1 MKIYGQT
8 KKKYM
13 KKSFLVFAALATMF
27 TSCMNNKETATT
39 FKTEDTDEAVNVK
52 VKKVESRDVA
62 QLVEFTANVQANKV
76 NSIAPQ
82 APVRIREIKA
92 EVGQKVSA
100 GQTLVVMDNT
110 NLNQV
115 KLQLDNARLEFN
127 RIDELFK
134 VGGCSKSQWDQMKTQ
149 LDVLESNYN
158 NMVEN
163 TTLRSPIS
171 GVVSARNY
179 DNGDLYQGQPVLV
192 VQQIS
197 PVKLIINVNEQY
209 FKQVSVGMPIDN
221 ISLDAYPGE
230 TFSGKVSIVYP
241 TLDANTRTF
250 PVEVKID
257 NANQRVRPG
266 MFARVTLNFG
276 EVNHVCVPDQA
287 IVKQTG
293 SGDRFVY
300 VVGADGRVSYNKVEL
315 GRRIDAEY
323 EVISGVEPGST
334 VVVFGQTL
342 LAAGKKVNILD

>member
-1 MKIYGQT
+1 
-8 KKKYM
+8 M
-13 KKSFLVFAALATMF
+13 KKSFLVFAVFAAMF

-39 FKTEDTDEAVNVK
+39 FRTEDSDEAVNVK
-52 VKKVESRDVA
+52 VKKVEARDVA
-62 QLVEFTANVQANKV
+62 QLVEFTANVEANKI

-82 APVRIREIKA
+82 APMRIREIKA
-92 EVGQKVSA
+92 EVGDRVSA
-100 GQTLVVMDNT
+100 GQALVVMDNT

-115 KLQLDNARLEFN
+115 KLQLDNTRLEFN

-134 VGGCSKSQWDQMKTQ
+134 VGGCSKSQWDQVKTQ

-163 TTLRSPIS
+163 TTLRSPIN
-171 GVVSARNY
+171 GVVTARNY
-179 DNGDLYQGQPVLV
+179 DKGDLYQGQPVLV

-209 FKQVSVGMPIDN
+209 FKNIKVGMPIEH
-221 ISLDAYPGE
+221 ITLDAYPGE
-230 TFSGKVSIVYP
+230 LFSGKVSIVYP
-241 TLDANTRTF
+241 TLDASTRTF

-257 NANQRVRPG
+257 NNNQRVRPG

-276 EVNHVCVPDQA
+276 EENHVCVPDQA
-287 IVKQTG
+287 IVKQAG

-300 VVGADGRVSYNKVEL
+300 VVNNDGRVSYNKVEL
-315 GRRIDAEY
+315 GRRIDDEY
-323 EVISGVEPGST
+323 EVISGVEPGAT

>member
-1 MKIYGQT
+1 
-8 KKKYM
+8 M
-13 KKSFLVFAALATMF
+13 KKVFMAFAVLATVF
-27 TSCMNNKETATT
+27 TSCVNNKETATT
-39 FKTEDTDEAVNVK
+39 FRTAETDEAVNVK
-52 VKKVESRDVA
+52 VKKVEARDVA
-62 QLVEFTANVQANKV
+62 QLVEFTANVEANKV

-82 APVRIREIKA
+82 APVRIREIKV
-92 EVGQKVSA
+92 EVGQQVTA
-100 GQTLVVMDNT
+100 GQALVIMDNT

-115 KLQLDNARLEFN
+115 KLQLDNNRLEFQ
-127 RIDELFK
+127 RIDELYK

-149 LDVLESNYN
+149 LEVLESNYN

-163 TTLRSPIS
+163 TTLRSPIN

-179 DNGDLYQGQPVLV
+179 DNGDLYGGQPVLV

-209 FKQVSVGMPIDN
+209 FKEVKVGMPIEN
-221 ISLDAYPGE
+221 ITLDAYPGE
-230 TFSGKVSIVYP
+230 VFTGKVSIVYP
-241 TLDANTRTF
+241 TLDAATRTF

-266 MFARVTLNFG
+266 MFARVTLDFG
-276 EVNHVCVPDQA
+276 NANHVCVPDQA
-287 IVKQTG
+287 IVKQNG

-300 VVGADGRVSYNKVEL
+300 VVGADNRVSFNKVEL
-315 GRRIDAEY
+315 GRRIGAEY

-342 LAAGKKVNILD
+342 LAAGKKVNILN

>member
-1 MKIYGQT
+1 
-8 KKKYM
+8 M
-13 KKSFLVFAALATMF
+13 KKSFLVFAVLATML

-39 FKTEDTDEAVNVK
+39 FKTADNDEAVNVK
-52 VKKVESRDVA
+52 VKKVEARDVA
-62 QLVEFTANVQANKV
+62 QLVEFTANVEADKV

-82 APVRIREIKA
+82 APARIREIKA
-92 EVGQKVSA
+92 EVGQRVSV
-100 GQTLVVMDNT
+100 GQALVIMDNT

-115 KLQLDNARLEFN
+115 KLQLDNTRQEFN
-127 RIDELFK
+127 RIDELYK
-134 VGGCSKSQWDQMKTQ
+134 VGGISKSSWDQMKTQ
-149 LDVLESNYN
+149 LEVLESNYN

-163 TTLRSPIS
+163 TTLRSPIN
-171 GVVSARNY
+171 GVVTARNY
-179 DNGDLYQGQPVLV
+179 DKGDLYTGQPVLV

-197 PVKLIINVNEQY
+197 PVKLLINVNEQY
-209 FKQVSVGMPIDN
+209 YKEVKVGMPIDN
-221 ISLDAYPGE
+221 ITLDAYPGE
-230 TFSGKVSIVYP
+230 VFAGKVSIVYP
-241 TLDANTRTF
+241 TLDAGTRTF

-257 NANQRVRPG
+257 NNNQRVRPG

-276 EVNHVCVPDQA
+276 EINRVCVPDQA
-287 IVKQTG
+287 IVKQSG

-300 VVGADGRVSYNKVEL
+300 VVNNDGRVSYNKVEL